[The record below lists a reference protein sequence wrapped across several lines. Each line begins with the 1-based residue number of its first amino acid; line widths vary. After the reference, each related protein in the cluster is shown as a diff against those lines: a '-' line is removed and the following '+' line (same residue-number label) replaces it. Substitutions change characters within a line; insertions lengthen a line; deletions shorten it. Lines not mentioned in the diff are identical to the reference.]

1 MRTRD
6 HLQLRLGLL
15 GIAATASASPKRRL
29 AVLDFAG
36 PRQLADA
43 ARRDVMQVLA
53 DQYDVVSTTR
63 WEAAKAADSRQGVFD
78 AQSGLGMCMDGLRFE
93 VDVRNND
100 RRAATRCSPTSTNR

>member
-1 MRTRD
+1 M
-6 HLQLRLGLL
+6 QLRLGLL
-15 GIAATASASPKRRL
+15 GIAATVSESPKRRL

-53 DQYDVVSTTR
+53 EQYDATTR

-78 AQSGLGMCMDGLRFE
+78 ARSGLGMCMDGLRFE